1 MKGGIGMFDKILR
14 IVNIVSMVGLAI
26 LYGVNKDAIFSVVW
40 SIVAVLQTVIYVRDI
55 KKSKLG

>member
-1 MKGGIGMFDKILR
+1 MFDKILH

-26 LYGVNKDAIFSVVW
+26 LYGVNKNVIFSVVW
-40 SIVAVLQTVIYVRDI
+40 FIVAVLQTVIYVRDI